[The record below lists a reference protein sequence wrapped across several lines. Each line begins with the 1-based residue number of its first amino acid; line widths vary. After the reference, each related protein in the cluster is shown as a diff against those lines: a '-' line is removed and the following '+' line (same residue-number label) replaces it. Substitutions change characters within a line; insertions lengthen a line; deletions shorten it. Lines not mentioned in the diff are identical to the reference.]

1 MADLLLAVDIG
12 TQGVKGML
20 VDRRGKVLADAHVEH
35 ASIYPRPGW
44 CEQDMAQNW
53 WLNPAA
59 VIRRLL
65 AASHIDSARVGAISL
80 SGLYPALGPTDGS
93 GQPLRPAILYSDNRA
108 IAEIDEINQAL
119 GLSLTS
125 EELTPKLLW
134 FLRHEPQLAGQM
146 RMFFDSAHYAV
157 YKLCGAYVMDTITAG
172 LFGAIYASPS
182 AGWRKDVCRR
192 FNIPV
197 DILPAVHPPAD
208 IVGHVHEQAARQTGL
223 TPGTPVL
230 TGMPDLYPSNISAG
244 ITSTAEAVAYYG
256 TAGLVPILKQ
266 DPLEAAFYPFPEEDG
281 YMFDYP
287 VYSLAVGDGLRWFR
301 DSFGQPEMQATSEE
315 PGSSAYAKLDQL
327 AEVVPAGSDGL
338 IFLPYLFGQRSP
350 WFDPYASGVWFGLT
364 KSHGRAHLYRAIM
377 EAFGYTI
384 RHGLET
390 FYPQGL
396 ELKRIVA
403 TGGGARSPLWRQI
416 VSDITGLKQAYV
428 AEADGPLGSAY
439 IAGLALGWFKDFK
452 PLRENWVKITAT
464 VMPNPA
470 NRPAY
475 DAGYAIYRDLHAAL
489 RPLFQ
494 RQHQLRQQ
502 AMRPDAPDGDL

>member
-1 MADLLLAVDIG
+1 MADLLLGVDIG

-20 VDRRGKVLADAHVEH
+20 VNRQGEVLADASVEH
-35 ASIYPRPGW
+35 PSIYPQPGW

-65 AASHIDSARVGAISL
+65 AASHIDPARVGAVSL

-108 IAEIDEINQAL
+108 IAEIDEINQVL
-119 GLSLTS
+119 GTKLTS

-134 FLRHEPQLAGQM
+134 FLRHEPQLAGRM
-146 RMFFDSAHYAV
+146 RMFFDASHYAV
-157 YKLCGAYVMDTITAG
+157 YKLCGAYVMDTISAG

-182 AGWRKDVCRR
+182 AGWRTDVCRR
-192 FNIPV
+192 FNIPPQV
-197 DILPAVHPPAD
+197 LPTVHPPAE
-208 IVGHVHEQAARQTGL
+208 IVGRVHEQAARQTGL
-223 TPGTPVL
+223 APGTPVL
-230 TGMPDLYPSNISAG
+230 TGMPDLDPSIISAG
-244 ITSTAEAVAYYG
+244 ITSTAETVAYYG

-266 DPLEAAFYPFPEEDG
+266 DPLQAAFHPFPEEDG

-287 VYSLAVGDGLRWFR
+287 SYSLAVGDGLRWFR
-301 DSFGQPEMQATSEE
+301 DSFGQAEMQAAVEDPE
-315 PGSSAYAKLDQL
+315 MSAYARLDQL
-327 AEVVPAGSDGL
+327 AEAVPPGSDGL

-350 WFDPYASGVWFGLT
+350 WFDPNASGVLFGLS
-364 KSHGRAHLYRAIM
+364 KSHGRAHLYRAVM

-396 ELKRIVA
+396 ELKRMVA

-428 AEADGPLGSAY
+428 AEADGPLGCAY
-439 IAGLALGWFKDFK
+439 IAGLALGWFEDFK
-452 PLRENWVKITAT
+452 LLEDSWVKITAT
-464 VMPNPA
+464 VTPNPA
-470 NRPAY
+470 NRSAY
-475 DAGYAIYRDLHAAL
+475 DAGYAIYRDLHPAL
-489 RPLFQ
+489 QPLFQ
-494 RQHQLRQQ
+494 RQHLLRQ
-502 AMRPDAPDGDL
+502 RSP